1 MAGVTDRAAADDDQY
16 REPGGGADLGHG
28 GLGSSGGLG
37 RGNGGGSSGGLGS
50 SKGGGSSS
58 VGAGRGEDAGLR
70 VSEPK
75 QWAAGVPGVGHALA
89 QSLSRMGTRRSV
101 RTLRLVNQD
110 HGFDCPGCAWPEPPP
125 GERSAAEF
133 CENGAKAVA
142 EEATRA
148 RVTREFFAE
157 HSLADLAGRTGH
169 WLGSRG
175 RLVEPMYRPPDA
187 DHYRPIGWDDAFALI
202 AEELAALDSPDEV
215 AFYTSGRTSN
225 EAAFVYQLF
234 ARVLGTNNLPDC
246 SNMCHESSGTALTS
260 TIGIGKGSVTLA
272 DLEAADLVLVVGQN
286 PGTNHPRMLS
296 SLEKVKRRGGQIVA
310 VNPLPEAALLR
321 FRNPQN
327 ARGIVG
333 RGTALADQ
341 FLQIRLGGDLALFQA
356 LGRRLL
362 AAEDAAPGTV
372 LDHDFI
378 ARHTTGFDAY
388 ARHVRGGTPSG
399 GALSGDVPSGSAPS
413 DVGPSGVGLSGVGP
427 SDDLPSGALSADE
440 IAVATGLTSAE
451 IDELA
456 GRLLAAKRVVV
467 CWAMG
472 LTQHAGAVAT
482 IQELVNV
489 LLLQGNIGRPGA
501 GVCPVRGHS
510 NVQGDRTMGI
520 WERPTAGFL
529 DALGAEFGFA
539 PPRRHGLDVVDTI
552 RAMRDGRVRVF
563 VGMGG
568 NFVAA
573 TPDSAVTEAAMRSCR
588 LTVQVSTTLNRSHAV
603 TGRAALIL
611 PTLGRT
617 EVDVQVGGPQQ
628 VTVEDSM
635 GMVHASRG
643 RLTPAGPELRSEV
656 AIVCGMAEATL
667 AAAVDWAGLAGDYA
681 RIREHISRVVPGF
694 EDFETRLAEPGGF
707 ALPHPPRDSRT
718 FPTPTGR
725 AAFTVNTAEPLTV
738 PPGHL
743 LLQTIRSHD
752 QYNTTIYGLDDRYR
766 GVRGGRRVVLVHP
779 DDLAALGVADG
790 THVDLVS
797 VWTDG
802 STRRAENFRA
812 VSYPTAHGCAA
823 AYFPET
829 NVLVP
834 LDATAE
840 RSNTPT
846 SKSLVVR
853 LEPTGREPGGAR
865 Q

>member
-1 MAGVTDRAAADDDQY
+1 MADVT
-16 REPGGGADLGHG
+16 
-28 GLGSSGGLG
+28 GSGDE
-37 RGNGGGSSGGLGS
+37 RD
-50 SKGGGSSS
+50 
-58 VGAGRGEDAGLR
+58 EDEGLR
-70 VSEPK
+70 ISEPK
-75 QWAAGVPGVGHALA
+75 RWAAGVPGVGHALA
-89 QSLSRMGTRRSV
+89 RSLTRMGTRRSV

-125 GERSAAEF
+125 GERSAVEF

-169 WLGSRG
+169 WLGGQG
-175 RLVEPMYRPPDA
+175 RLVEPMYRAPDA
-187 DHYRPIGWDDAFALI
+187 DHYRPISWDAAFTLI
-202 AEELAALDSPDEV
+202 ARELAALESPDEA

-234 ARVLGTNNLPDC
+234 ARALGTNNLPDC

-296 SLEKVKRRGGQIVA
+296 SLEKVKRAGGRIVA

-321 FRNPQN
+321 FRNPQH
-327 ARGIVG
+327 ARGVVG

-362 AAEDAAPGTV
+362 DAEDAAPGTV
-372 LDHDFI
+372 VDHDFI
-378 ARHTTGFDAY
+378 ARHTTGFDDY
-388 ARHVRGGTPSG
+388 VRHIRGDG
-399 GALSGDVPSGSAPS
+399 
-413 DVGPSGVGLSGVGP
+413 GPSVGGLS
-427 SDDLPSGALSADE
+427 AAE
-440 IAVATGLTSAE
+440 IAAATGLTGAE

-456 GRLLAAKRVVV
+456 GRMLSAKRVVV

-520 WERPTAGFL
+520 WERPTAAFL

-573 TPDSAVTEAAMRSCR
+573 TPDSAVTEAAIRSCR

-617 EVDVQVGGPQQ
+617 EADVQVSGPQQ

-643 RLTPAGPELRSEV
+643 RLAPAGAQLRSEV
-656 AIVCGMAEATL
+656 AIVCGLAEATFAAL
-667 AAAVDWAGLAGDYA
+667 ARRTAQAATETAATETAATAQAVAETVPAVGRTADVDWVGLGGDYA
-681 RIREHISRVVPGF
+681 RIRAHISRVVPGF
-694 EDFETRLAEPGGF
+694 DDFEKRLAEPGGF

-718 FPTPTGR
+718 FPTPSGR
-725 AAFTVNTAEPLTV
+725 AAFTVNTAPALTV

-812 VSYPTAHGCAA
+812 VSYPTASGCAA

-834 LDATAE
+834 LDATAR

-846 SKSLVVR
+846 SKSLVIR
-853 LEPTGREPGGAR
+853 LEPTAGRA
-865 Q
+865 